1 MSSIKAQIDTVSSDI
16 LIEVHDQQFRKDYYR
31 ASFNLQL
38 IDKYVCKSKRV
49 EAFNPT
55 VQFCDY
61 LSRSIG
67 LIKSNDEKEIESL
80 KLQA

>member
-1 MSSIKAQIDTVSSDI
+1 MSSIKAQIDTVSSDV

-38 IDKYVCKSKRV
+38 IDKYVCKAKRV
-49 EAFNPT
+49 ETFSPT
-55 VQFCDY
+55 VSFCDY

-67 LIKSNDEKEIESL
+67 LIDLNDERDVESL
-80 KLQA
+80 KL